1 MGSCERRAR
10 MAIKKAR
17 FRDGT
22 GLHFMSASRLLD
34 QSAMSLAALPC
45 RGAALVEGAG
55 PGVRSIFGGGVSW
68 RMSAVRVHSW

>member
-45 RGAALVEGAG
+45 RGAALVA
-55 PGVRSIFGGGVSW
+55 VSYTHLTLPTILL
-68 RMSAVRVHSW
+68 V